1 MTEKEFVSGF
11 VSIVGRPNVGKST
24 LLNRILGQKIAITS
38 DKPQTTRNRILGVH
52 NLPDGQMLFVD
63 TPGIHKAKG
72 KLNRFM
78 VDQAVSACSDV
89 DLILFLVEADG
100 SLGGGDEHILK
111 LLERNQVPVFLVIN
125 KIDIVERPKLL
136 ALIQQYSERFN
147 FDQVIPLSARTGDGV
162 DLLLDA
168 IRPHLKPGPQY
179 YPDDMVTDQPER
191 VIAAEM
197 VREKIMRR
205 TSEELPYGVGVKVEL
220 FEDKPEK
227 NLVVIHATVHVE
239 RDSHKKIIVGK
250 GGQMIKILG
259 QEARKDIER
268 MLGTRVYLELFVRVD
283 KNWSQ
288 NERMLRELGYSGS

>member
-1 MTEKEFVSGF
+1 MTEKEFISGF
-11 VSIVGRPNVGKST
+11 VSIIGRPNVGKST

-52 NLPDGQMLFVD
+52 NIEDGQMLFVD

-78 VDQAVSACSDV
+78 VEQAVSACSDV
-89 DLILFLVEADG
+89 DLVLFLVEANG
-100 SLGGGDEHILK
+100 SLGRGDESILK

-125 KIDIVERPKLL
+125 KIDIVERTALL
-136 ALIQQYSERFN
+136 ALIKQYSERFN
-147 FDQVIPLSARTGDGV
+147 FEQVIPLSAQTGEGV
-162 DLLLDA
+162 DLLLES

-179 YPDDMVTDQPER
+179 YPEDMVTDQPER

-205 TSEELPYGVGVKVEL
+205 TTEELPYGVGVKVEL
-220 FEDKPEK
+220 FEEKPGK

-250 GGQMIKILG
+250 GGQMIKIIG

-268 MLGTRVYLELFVRVD
+268 MLGTRVFLELFVRVD
-283 KNWSQ
+283 KDWSQ
-288 NERMLRELGYSGS
+288 NERMLRELGYGD